1 MTYQLGYWNIRGFI
15 EPIHLVME
23 YLGLPYETKRYEY
36 DAMNEW
42 FEEDKPKLGADFPNI
57 PYLKNGDFV
66 LCQSVA
72 ILKYLGRKGGLYPAL
87 ESPEEMAQ
95 LEALIDT
102 VLDVRMGFAF
112 LCYGDGFET
121 KKIDFMDRV
130 PKKLGKNYLF
140 FQLAA

>member
-1 MTYQLGYWNIRGFI
+1 MPY
-15 EPIHLVME
+15 PPVME
-23 YLGLPYETKRYEY
+23 YLGLPYETKSYEY
-36 DAMNEW
+36 DAMTEW

-66 LCQSVA
+66 FCQSVA
-72 ILKYLGRKGGLYPAL
+72 ILKYLGRKGVLYPAL